1 MRTKALICAAC
12 LLIGIAQC
20 VMAAQNKSDP
30 EQRSIEAL
38 KTTPVAK
45 IEAGMP
51 DKPLGEWLAANSK
64 GSEVQ
69 YTAQS
74 CKASDDQKQQ
84 MGSGPFHCVTATLKD
99 GWVVLQFVVAA
110 PGKSSDQAGQ
120 CRFLFGQEG
129 PPAGS
134 PMKRPTRKISK
145 LSDLRTMLGWE

>member
-1 MRTKALICAAC
+1 MRMKVLICAAC
-12 LLIGIAQC
+12 LLIGISQC
-20 VMAAQNKSDP
+20 VMAEQNKNDSG
-30 EQRSIEAL
+30 QRSIEAL
-38 KTTPVAK
+38 KATPVAK

-51 DKPLGEWLAANSK
+51 DKSLGEWLVANAK
-64 GSEVQ
+64 GEVQ

-74 CKASDDQKQQ
+74 CEASDDQKQQ
-84 MGSGPFHCVTATLKD
+84 MGSGPFHCVTATLKE

-110 PGKSSDQAGQ
+110 REKSSAQSAR